1 MARKRNPP
9 AAQNGTRERGGGG
22 ADILRFPGGEPLRVA
37 GVDSNSVAA
46 NPDDFRGEVFKGPH
60 FRQLNVPSDALQGD
74 SVRVTGIVHL
84 DNVGVV
90 ISDREVRV
98 RVDGPSLNEPRI
110 ESVGK
115 LSHCQTRS
123 FQVEVPTPN
132 TADEQLALT
141 VKAQS
146 KTPPGGWYTG
156 ETGGPF
162 RVNINTQQQQRRAS
176 ARKFAPFVIGG
187 AGVGGALAT
196 LSDESVGTLALAG
209 GAVGAGSKVVLD
221 QTGGVSLP
229 SFPTTD
235 VAVAGG
241 AALAIAL
248 LLNTTGASDVLGPA
262 GEIAG
267 SAIDRGRKAVESAS
281 GGGGGVAGRL
291 PSG

>member
-1 MARKRNPP
+1 MARNRERP
-9 AAQNGTRERGGGG
+9 AAQNGSRARGGEG
-22 ADILRFPGGEPLRVA
+22 ANVLRFPGGEPLRVA
-37 GVDSNSVAA
+37 GVDSTSVAED
-46 NPDDFRGEVFKGPH
+46 PDQFRGEIFKGPH
-60 FRQLNVPSDALQGD
+60 FKQLNVPSDALQGD
-74 SVRVTGIVHL
+74 TVRVTGIVHL
-84 DNVGVV
+84 DNVGVT
-90 ISDREVRV
+90 ISNRAVRV

-110 ESVGK
+110 QEVDK
-115 LSHCQTRS
+115 LSHCQDRS
-123 FQVEVPTPN
+123 FQIEVPTP
-132 TADEQLALT
+132 TSAGEQLALT

-146 KTPPGGWYTG
+146 KTPPRGWYTG
-156 ETGGPF
+156 ETEGPF
-162 RVNINTQQQQRRAS
+162 RININTQQQQRRAS

-187 AGVGGALAT
+187 AGVGGALAS
-196 LSDESVGTLALAG
+196 LSDESVGTLAVAG

-221 QTGGVSLP
+221 QTGGFTLP

-267 SAIDRGRKAVESAS
+267 SAIDRGRQAVESAGS
-281 GGGGGVAGRL
+281 SRGDVAGRL

>member
-1 MARKRNPP
+1 MARNRERP
-9 AAQNGTRERGGGG
+9 AAQNGSRARGGEG
-22 ADILRFPGGEPLRVA
+22 ANVLRFPGGEPLRVA
-37 GVDSNSVAA
+37 GVDSTSVAE
-46 NPDDFRGEVFKGPH
+46 NPDNFRGEVFKGPH
-60 FRQLNVPSDALQGD
+60 FRELNVPSDALQGD
-74 SVRVTGIVHL
+74 TVRVTGIVHL

-90 ISDREVRV
+90 ISNREVRV

-132 TADEQLALT
+132 TPDEQLALT
-141 VKAQS
+141 VKSQS
-146 KTPPGGWYTG
+146 RTPPGGWYTG
-156 ETGGPF
+156 ENAGPF
-162 RVNINTQQQQRRAS
+162 RVNINTQQQQRRAT
-176 ARKFAPFVIGG
+176 ARQFAPFVVGG
-187 AGVGGALAT
+187 AGVGGALASLT
-196 LSDESVGTLALAG
+196 DESVGTLALAG

-221 QTGGVSLP
+221 QTGGVNFP
-229 SFPTTD
+229 SFPTQD

-267 SAIDRGRKAVESAS
+267 SALDRGRKAVESARS
-281 GGGGGVAGRL
+281 SNTDVAGRL
-291 PSG
+291 PSA